1 MIGKKKGEFVI
12 KQTQGWIFTYVAKK
26 KCTLQYVILKCKYV
40 VFIYVA
46 KFKQSS

>member
-1 MIGKKKGEFVI
+1 MNLLLSKPKAEFSHML
-12 KQTQGWIFTYVAKK
+12 QKK

-46 KFKQSS
+46 KFKQSA